1 MALETAFELLQQR
14 ARDLQAALD
23 ELDVFIADKPER
35 GGDVIVINRLTDAE
49 DDLRGWLDQVTQ
61 AIAIGRRA
69 AAQPIDLEQ
78 ARRALMTCQE
88 GFNHLLEQS
97 TKTGLL
103 SFDSIGAL
111 VDLGGRRGG
120 EWAEWATI
128 VCQAIEHCRHAL
140 HRLNDALY
148 TGWRELTEQR
158 PGQNMVTLHTTNIGQ
173 QYAVREAD

>member
-14 ARDLQAALD
+14 VRDLQATLD
-23 ELDVFIADKPER
+23 ELDVFITDKPER

-49 DDLRGWLDQVTQ
+49 DDLRGWLAQVTQ

-88 GFNHLLEQS
+88 SFNHMLEQS

-103 SFDSIGAL
+103 SLDSFAAL
-111 VDLGGRRGG
+111 IDLGGRRGG
-120 EWAEWATI
+120 EWVEWATI
-128 VCQAIEHCRHAL
+128 VRQAVEHCRHAL
-140 HRLNDALY
+140 YRMNDALY

-158 PGQNMVTLHTTNIGQ
+158 TEHNAVTLHTTNIGQ
-173 QYAVREAD
+173 QYAVRGT